1 MNTIKTHSYKNWTI
15 EIHQKQSGGFGY
27 HCHGSNAEESRND
40 GYDNMQDA
48 VDAAQNYIDQQTGMN
63 SAVRP
68 TKEVGSPTEDE
79 GKSTQDLNDLWDIKG
94 LDSWTKQKGKPDEL
108 NQCQEEHKK

>member
-1 MNTIKTHSYKNWTI
+1 
-15 EIHQKQSGGFGY
+15 
-27 HCHGSNAEESRND
+27 
-40 GYDNMQDA
+40 
-48 VDAAQNYIDQQTGMN
+48 MN